1 MEDAE
6 LISGGESIVHL
17 LIAAAGSGKR
27 MGAVGN
33 KLLLPLA
40 GRPVLAW
47 TLDAALAANQIQW
60 IGIVGQP
67 VDKDS
72 IMKLVEC
79 SSKPIEWIN
88 GGSTR
93 QESVQLGLLGLPIG
107 AKHVLIHD
115 GARCLVEPEILN
127 ACSKLVVEW
136 NAVITATPVIDTV
149 KRVNN
154 QGFIIDT
161 PERSELWAAQTP
173 QGFSVSELSK
183 GHQKALENNWNV
195 TDDASLYEF
204 LGWPVRI
211 LKSSY
216 SNIKVTTP
224 FDLIIAEAVLAKRLR
239 G

>member
-1 MEDAE
+1 M
-6 LISGGESIVHL
+6 HL
-17 LIAAAGSGKR
+17 LIAAAGSGTR
-27 MGAVGN
+27 MGASGN

-47 TLDAALAANQIQW
+47 TLDAALAANQIKW

-72 IMKLVEC
+72 IMGLVEGA
-79 SSKPIEWIN
+79 SKPIEWIN

-93 QESVQLGLLGLPIG
+93 QESVQLGLSGLPSE

-115 GARCLVEPEILN
+115 GARCLVEPELLN
-127 ACSKLVVEW
+127 NCAKLVVEG
-136 NAVITATPVIDTV
+136 NAVITATRLTDTV
-149 KRVNN
+149 KRVDS
-154 QGFIIDT
+154 QGFIINT

-173 QGFSVSELSK
+173 QGFSVPELSK

-204 LGWPVRI
+204 LEWPVRVFE
-211 LKSSY
+211 SSY